1 MYTVPQKIQI
11 FNIDKMMLY
20 SKYSGIFDYLE
31 LVDYYHIFYDKKG
44 MTSSPDR
51 IMKYETILIGI
62 YMI

>member
-1 MYTVPQKIQI
+1 
-11 FNIDKMMLY
+11 MMLY